1 MDTDKTKAL
10 IGQYIEADET
20 KALIGQFVDT
30 PREDREG
37 YLLNLSQEQRKSLR
51 EGLNRLLE
59 LLGQR
64 EAALQKQLSIVE
76 ARGEQLRDNL
86 AIVASFVRAKG
97 TA

>member
-37 YLLNLSQEQRKSLR
+37 YLLNLSQIGRASCR
-51 EGLNRLLE
+51 ERVC
-59 LLGQR
+59 
-64 EAALQKQLSIVE
+64 QLV
-76 ARGEQLRDNL
+76 
-86 AIVASFVRAKG
+86 
-97 TA
+97 